1 MPWAKTILSQF
12 QMVSRNPSRAEFHGP
27 YNKLLY
33 SLFPADTD
41 FTVFP
46 RFVPERDSAPLRRFL
61 YEVHFDERP
70 VFLLELKRPGDLRYS
85 FKRREA
91 DQQIRESMEALR
103 GNTVLTAFDSKDEC
117 PLPVHA
123 VSAFGTGLCFYKMHH
138 NQPIERIDSPIPA
151 SPKRATG
158 TVPQECWALD
168 ILEKEG
174 EEKFKS
180 VVEEVKEASLLSEPH
195 Q

>member
-12 QMVSRNPSRAEFHGP
+12 QMISKNPSRAEFHGP
-27 YNKLLY
+27 YNKILY

-46 RFVPERDSAPLRRFL
+46 RFVPDRDSAPLRRFG
-61 YEVHFDERP
+61 YEVQFDDRP
-70 VFLLELKRPGDLRYS
+70 VFLLELKRPGDLRYNL
-85 FKRREA
+85 KRREA
-91 DQQIRESMEALR
+91 DQEIRESMEALR
-103 GNTVLTAFDSKDEC
+103 GEC
-117 PLPVHA
+117 PLPVLHA

-138 NQPIERIDSPIPA
+138 NQPIERLDSPIPA
-151 SPKRATG
+151 HPKRAA
-158 TVPQECWALD
+158 VPQECWAID

-174 EEKFKS
+174 EERFKS
-180 VVEEVKEASLLSEPH
+180 VVEEIKAASLLH

>member
-12 QMVSRNPSRAEFHGP
+12 QMVSKNPSRAEFHGP

-46 RFVPERDSAPLRRFL
+46 HFVPDRGSAPLRRFF
-61 YEVHFDERP
+61 YEVQFDDRP

-103 GNTVLTAFDSKDEC
+103 DEC

-123 VSAFGTGLCFYKMHH
+123 VSAFGTGLCFYKMYH
-138 NQPIERIDSPIPA
+138 NQPIERTDSPIPA
-151 SPKRATG
+151 PPKRATG
-158 TVPQECWALD
+158 TVPQECWAFD

-180 VVEEVKEASLLSEPH
+180 VVEEVKEASLLY